1 VRYVFDAGLSI
12 VDIEHWHNGEVTDD
26 SSLESWIDAG
36 LFDPVGR
43 GADEVR
49 EVLDFY
55 NSLGIDP
62 ADYRGVDPADL
73 MSSVNMRILQPGRR
87 LSGGEVRDLTGMSVA
102 SFERLCR
109 SAGYAS
115 DGEFTELDVEAFK
128 SFAGGSAVFSEDAL
142 NDFSRV
148 LAAAMARVAD
158 ATTALFRVDVASRIE
173 AAGGREIDYAH
184 KNQEMTGMLE
194 ALFTPM
200 RAFFLNQ
207 LIGAVRLG
215 DGGRRAVTSTSVT
228 TINVAVGF
236 CDIVGYTQLSAS
248 LAPDELAGFITDFE
262 ARATAL
268 VNDHGGRMVK
278 LIGDAIMFVAVD
290 PTAAVSAARAIIA
303 AFDGATPSAGVAY
316 GEVIAIG
323 GDYYGEVVN
332 LASRISD
339 QALSGELLVDSATVD
354 GSSGH
359 SFHPAGRRQ
368 LKGFA
373 DPVAV
378 FALQS

>member
-1 VRYVFDAGLSI
+1 MVLRAAEKREAS
-12 VDIEHWHNGEVTDD
+12 WHNGDVTDD
-26 SSLESWIDAG
+26 SVFEPWIDAG
-36 LFDPVGR
+36 LFDPAGR
-43 GADEVR
+43 GADEIR
-49 EVLDFY
+49 EVLEFY

-62 ADYRGVDPADL
+62 ADYRGVDPVNL
-73 MSSVNMRILQPGRR
+73 MSSVNMRILQPGKR
-87 LSGGEVRDLTGMSVA
+87 LSGSEVRDLTGMSVA
-102 SFERLCR
+102 NFERLCR
-109 SAGYAS
+109 SSGYAS

-128 SFAGGSAVFSEDAL
+128 SFALASAVFSEDAL
-142 NDFSRV
+142 NHFSSV
-148 LAAAMARVAD
+148 LSSAMARVAD

-173 AAGGREIDYAH
+173 AAGGREIDYAR
-184 KNQEMTGMLE
+184 KNQEMTGMLD

-215 DGGRRAVTSTSVT
+215 DEGRRAVTSASVT
-228 TINVAVGF
+228 TLNVAVGF

-248 LAPDELAGFITDFE
+248 LAPDELADFITDFE
-262 ARATAL
+262 AQAIAL
-268 VNDHGGRMVK
+268 VNDNGGRMVK

-290 PTAAVSAARAIIA
+290 PDAAVSAASAIVA
-303 AFDGATPSAGVAY
+303 AFDVATPSAGVTY

-332 LASRISD
+332 LASRIAD
-339 QALSGELLVDSATVD
+339 QALPGEVLVDSATVD
-354 GSSGH
+354 GSPRHGFDS
-359 SFHPAGRRQ
+359 AGRRR

-378 FALQS
+378 HALQQ

>member
-1 VRYVFDAGLSI
+1 M
-12 VDIEHWHNGEVTDD
+12 TDD
-26 SSLESWIDAG
+26 SSLEPWIDAG
-36 LFDPVGR
+36 LFDPAGP

-49 EVLDFY
+49 EVLEFY

-73 MSSVNMRILQPGRR
+73 MSSVNMRIVQPGRR
-87 LSGGEVRDLTGMSVA
+87 LSGGELRELTGLSVA
-102 SFERLCR
+102 NFERLCR
-109 SAGYAS
+109 SSGYAV

-128 SFAGGSAVFSEDAL
+128 SFAIASAVFSEDAL

-158 ATTALFRVDVASRIE
+158 AASALFRVDVGSRIE
-173 AAGGREIDYAH
+173 AAGGREIEYAR
-184 KNQEMTGMLE
+184 KNQEMTGMLD
-194 ALFTPM
+194 ALFPLM
-200 RAFFLNQ
+200 QAFFLNQ
-207 LIGAVRLG
+207 LVGAVRLG
-215 DGGRRAVTSTSVT
+215 DQGRRAVTSTAVT

-236 CDIVGYTQLSAS
+236 CDVVGYTQLSAS

-262 ARATAL
+262 ARAIAL

-290 PTAAVSAARAIIA
+290 PSAAVSAARAIIA
-303 AFDGATPSAGVAY
+303 AFDGAPASAGVAS

-332 LASRISD
+332 RASRISD
-339 QALSGELLVDSATVD
+339 QALPGEVLVDSATVD
-354 GSSGH
+354 RSQGH
-359 SFHPAGRRQ
+359 SFDPAGRRQ

-378 FALQS
+378 FALEH